1 MTDHARGSR
10 GNWQTCLALLA
21 CLCLDAMH
29 PASAEEADDMALALV
44 EQRNLGEG
52 LAWLGYQVASRT
64 ATFAGIVQAVGKTEA
79 QELVQKELQRLKPE
93 YQAQWD
99 RNLAAAYAHAF
110 TAEELRSLNQGAD
123 SPALG
128 NRFRSR
134 NTQVSVDMKARSSEL
149 LGQFVSRALSNA
161 EAALRR

>member
-1 MTDHARGSR
+1 MTDHVRGSR
-10 GNWQTCLALLA
+10 GTWQTCLALLA
-21 CLCLDAMH
+21 CLCLAAMH

-110 TAEELRSLNQGAD
+110 TAEELRSLNQGED

-128 NRFRSR
+128 NRFRAR
-134 NTQVSVDMKARSSEL
+134 NTQVSTDMKARSSEL